1 MHKSEFEYK
10 ILKNLEDNP
19 RLTQRQMST
28 KLGLSLG
35 KTNYLIRS
43 LLDKG
48 YVKLTNFRKS
58 DNKIGYLYLLTP
70 DGVLN
75 KTKLAQQF
83 LQRKSEEYARLKEE
97 IESLRKQL

>member
-1 MHKSEFEYK
+1 MSKSDAELK
-10 ILKNLEDNP
+10 ILRILEENP
-19 RLTQRQMST
+19 KSTQRQVA
-28 KLGLSLG
+28 LELNLSLG

-58 DNKIGYLYLLTP
+58 DNKVGYLYLLTP
-70 DGVLN
+70 KGVAN
-75 KTKLAQQF
+75 KSILAQKF

-97 IESLRKQL
+97 IENLRKDL